1 MREPHRFIR
10 GLVPWVG
17 FRSTPFPYDRRER
30 FAGTTKYPFFKMV
43 RFAADA
49 ILSFSNVPLRI
60 STFIGLALTFLSA
73 VGILVMLYLRL
84 FTTFTVPGISAVI
97 CLILGIGGAQFI
109 ILGLLGEYIGRI
121 FEQGKHRPLYIV
133 ALSTNLEK

>member
-1 MREPHRFIR
+1 MIPVSNDEITAAPIAVGAAFVVIPEGPPGACGPMSVPES
-10 GLVPWVG
+10 GL
-17 FRSTPFPYDRRER
+17 SA
-30 FAGTTKYPFFKMV
+30 AG
-43 RFAADA
+43 RA
-49 ILSFSNVPLRI
+49 R
-60 STFIGLALTFLSA
+60 ALTFLSA

-133 ALSTNLEK
+133 ASSTTLEK